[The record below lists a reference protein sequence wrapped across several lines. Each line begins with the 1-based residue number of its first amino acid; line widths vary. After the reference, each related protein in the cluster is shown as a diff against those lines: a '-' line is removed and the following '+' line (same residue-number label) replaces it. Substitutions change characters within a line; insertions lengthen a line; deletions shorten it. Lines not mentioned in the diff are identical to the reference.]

1 MTTRLAAVQRAAL
14 LAIAGPS
21 VTCVMRSSARAR
33 SARRIRR
40 RLRARCRRRTNRSAC
55 ASCASRRRLLPRSA
69 QPLRSASH
77 VAWFVAAVADC
88 ARQVA
93 SEASRAAVAMGCR
106 LQPHAAPRCATRV
119 VPRRRCDVSCLLQPL
134 ARCCTRLFCVAL
146 CCNRL
151 YCAALCCNPVLGC
164 AAGCVRGAAVDDDLG
179 PAPSRRQKSRAG
191 MPPAVAAAC
200 SASTLQLCCDR
211 ARCTCRACCNRA
223 RCTCR
228 ACCNRVR
235 CTCRAWCNR
244 VRCTCRARRCRSPSR
259 TLGRRLWRRR
269 VRCRERARANS
280 RTQRAPIP
288 PLTERAWP
296 PLVRTG
302 AASCHRS
309 LPMEPS

>member
-119 VPRRRCDVSCLLQPL
+119 VPRRRCDVSCLLQPSRDVAPGCSVWRSVATGCTVL
-134 ARCCTRLFCVAL
+134 RFVATPYSAVPQVASVALPSTTISVLRHRDGRNRGQACRPQLQRHAARRRCNCVATA
-146 CCNRL
+146 RV
-151 YCAALCCNPVLGC
+151 AP
-164 AAGCVRGAAVDDDLG
+164 AGR
-179 PAPSRRQKSRAG
+179 
-191 MPPAVAAAC
+191 VA
-200 SASTLQLCCDR
+200 T
-211 ARCTCRACCNRA
+211 ARVARACCNRA
-223 RCTCR
+223 R
-228 ACCNRVR
+228 
-235 CTCRAWCNR
+235 
-244 VRCTCRARRCRSPSR
+244 
-259 TLGRRLWRRR
+259 
-269 VRCRERARANS
+269 
-280 RTQRAPIP
+280 
-288 PLTERAWP
+288 
-296 PLVRTG
+296 
-302 AASCHRS
+302 
-309 LPMEPS
+309 